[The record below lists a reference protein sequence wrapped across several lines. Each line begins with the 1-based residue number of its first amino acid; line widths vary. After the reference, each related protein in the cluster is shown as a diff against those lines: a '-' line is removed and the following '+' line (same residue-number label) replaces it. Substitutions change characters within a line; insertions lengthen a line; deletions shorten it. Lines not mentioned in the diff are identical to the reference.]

1 MRIKV
6 RSKQTPKQIIVAAAI
21 LLLAA
26 CATQPM
32 QNAHNSPGFFAGFWN
47 GITIF
52 FSLIG
57 HLVNSSIRIYA
68 FPNSGGWYDLG
79 FFLGTG
85 TFSGGGVAAVAA
97 R

>member
-1 MRIKV
+1 MNLRK
-6 RSKQTPKQIIVAAAI
+6 TPIQIILLSKI

-32 QNAHNSPGFFAGFWN
+32 PNAGNLPGFLEGFWN

-57 HLVNSSIRIYA
+57 HLIDPTIRIYA

-79 FFLGTG
+79 FFVGTA
-85 TFSGGGVAAVAA
+85 TFSGGGVAANTA